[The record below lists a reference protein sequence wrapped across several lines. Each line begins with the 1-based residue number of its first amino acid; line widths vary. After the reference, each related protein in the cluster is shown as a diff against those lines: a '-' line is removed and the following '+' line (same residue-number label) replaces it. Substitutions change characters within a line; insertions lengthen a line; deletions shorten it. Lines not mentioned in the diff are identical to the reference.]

1 MLWKRA
7 GFGRI
12 FTSRVKN
19 TGWEVSV
26 KRVAGLLSIVLV
38 LASGELWA
46 KESPENRKRNPQLL
60 SMTPMGG
67 APGSSL
73 EFRVRGEDLEG
84 IRSVWLDSD
93 RLTAKVKAVKE
104 IKLEKA
110 RFSRKTYSPGQEVF
124 LQVDIAED
132 AAPGAYSLR
141 LLTEWGLSG
150 PVTLVVSDG
159 KVVQEQPEPH
169 QEPDSVQLL
178 ELPANLNG
186 RIGRNGE
193 VDFYAFEVLENQELQ
208 FEVLVAGGILPG
220 SPIHFRDPELI
231 LYQPSQGWFQ
241 GRARRLE
248 TRVDSTIFLLPV
260 EGGILRPR
268 LRHRF
273 SKPGRYLV
281 AVGSLAQKGGP
292 GHNYQLRIAPVESID
307 RQGEDHW
314 TRFGPAHD
322 ALLLDWRERGF
333 GREIHPVRRQQLRAR
348 GAAGPDGNPDAVPSG
363 EDARKP
369 GPSTSG
375 SGGQNRPLDEYPSLV
390 ESEPDETPELASSIS
405 LPVIL
410 QGRIDA
416 PGDLDHFRFSV
427 EAGQRVAFEIQTVDR
442 MFPELGP
449 WLEVLDASGQTVCSN
464 IYRSVENNSA
474 YWQKFLQ
481 SKAIYTFEE
490 GGDYILRLRDLTS
503 RRGGEGFTYRVLVRP
518 QVPHIGVVS
527 LAGGDHIN
535 LVPGEARTL
544 KLTLEREEGLD
555 HMVTLHL
562 ENLPPGIQLL
572 PTVVPEQESG
582 KARNTRN
589 EVHPD
594 RFFPRKQEVSLTL
607 LAEGDTPGPLR
618 PHPVR
623 LAARVVADGRPS
635 QPFPL
640 KNLLLTVVKPVV
652 PKTVSQIAAG
662 D

>member
-1 MLWKRA
+1 MKR
-7 GFGRI
+7 F
-12 FTSRVKN
+12 
-19 TGWEVSV
+19 
-26 KRVAGLLSIVLV
+26 AGLLSIVLV
-38 LASGELWA
+38 LTAGGLWA
-46 KESPENRKRNPQLL
+46 KESPENRKRNPKLL
-60 SMTPMGG
+60 SMSPLGG
-67 APGSSL
+67 SPGSSL
-73 EFRVRGEDLEG
+73 ELRVRGEDLEG
-84 IRSVWLDSD
+84 IRSVWLSCD
-93 RLTAKVKAVKE
+93 RLTARVKAVEE
-104 IKLEKA
+104 IKIEKA
-110 RFSRKTYSPGQEVF
+110 RFSRKTYVPGQEVF
-124 LQVDIAED
+124 IQVDIAED
-132 AAPGAYSLR
+132 APIGAHSLR

-150 PVTLVVSDG
+150 PVTLVVSEG
-159 KVVQEQPEPH
+159 RVVQEQPQPH
-169 QEPDSVQLL
+169 QDPGSAQLL

-208 FEVLVAGGILPG
+208 LEVLVAGGILPD

-231 LYQPSQGWFQ
+231 LYRPSQGWFQ
-241 GRARRLE
+241 GKARRLE
-248 TRVDSTIFLLPV
+248 TRVDSTIFLLPR

-273 SKPGRYLV
+273 VKPGRYLV

-292 GHNYQLRIAPVESID
+292 GHNYQLRIAPVGSSD
-307 RQGEDHW
+307 RQGEDRW
-314 TRFGPAHD
+314 TRIDPAHD
-322 ALLLDWRERGF
+322 APLLDWRERGF
-333 GREIHPVRRQQLRAR
+333 GREIHPGRRQQLRVR
-348 GAAGPDGNPDAVPSG
+348 GAAVPDGDPDAVPAG
-363 EDARKP
+363 EDTRKP
-369 GPSTSG
+369 GPSDSG
-375 SGGQNRPLDEYPSLV
+375 SGGRNRPLAAYPSLV

-427 EAGQRVAFEIQTVDR
+427 QAGQRVAFEIQTVDR
-442 MFPELGP
+442 MFPELSP
-449 WLEVLDASGQTVCSN
+449 WLEVVDASGRIVCSN

-481 SKAIYTFEE
+481 SKTIFAFEE

-518 QVPHIGVVS
+518 QVPHIGVAT

-535 LVPGEARTL
+535 LVPGEARIL

-555 HMVTLHL
+555 QMVTLHL
-562 ENLPPGIQLL
+562 ENLPPGIQVL
-572 PTVVPEQESG
+572 PTVAPEQESR

-607 LAEGDTPGPLR
+607 LVEGDTPGPLQ

-623 LAARVVADGRPS
+623 LVARVLTERQPS

-640 KNLLLTVVKPVV
+640 KALFLTVIDPAM
-652 PKTVSQIAAG
+652 PQTVSQIATG

>member
-1 MLWKRA
+1 MKQ
-7 GFGRI
+7 I
-12 FTSRVKN
+12 
-19 TGWEVSV
+19 
-26 KRVAGLLSIVLV
+26 AGLLSIILV
-38 LASGELWA
+38 LTAGALWA

-67 APGSSL
+67 PPGSSL
-73 EFRVRGEDLEG
+73 EIRLRGEDLEG
-84 IRSVWLDSD
+84 IRSVWLDCD
-93 RLTAKVKAVKE
+93 GLTAKVKAIKE
-104 IKLEKA
+104 IKLEKT

-132 AAPGAYSLR
+132 AATGAHSLR
-141 LLTEWGLSG
+141 LLTDWGLSG
-150 PVTLVVSDG
+150 PVTFVVSDG

-169 QEPDSVQLL
+169 QGPESAQLL
-178 ELPANLNG
+178 KLPVNLNG

-208 FEVLVAGGILPG
+208 LEVLVSGGILPG

-241 GRARRLE
+241 GKARRLE

-260 EGGILRPR
+260 EGGILKPR

-273 SKPGRYLV
+273 GNPGRYLV

-292 GHNYQLRIAPVESID
+292 GHNYQLRISTVSSSM
-307 RQGEDHW
+307 RQGQDRW
-314 TRFGPAHD
+314 TRYRPAHD
-322 ALLLDWRERGF
+322 VSLLDWRERGF
-333 GREIHPVRRQQLRAR
+333 GREIHAGRRQQIRAR
-348 GAAGPDGNPDAVPSG
+348 ADTPDGNGAGPPREGAK
-363 EDARKP
+363 KP
-369 GPSTSG
+369 GQSDSG
-375 SGGQNRPLDEYPSLV
+375 PGRPLAGYPSLA
-390 ESEPDETPELASSIS
+390 ESEPDETPDLASAIP

-410 QGRIDA
+410 EGRIDA
-416 PGDLDHFRFSV
+416 PGDLDHFRFTV

-442 MFPELGP
+442 MFPYLSP

-481 SKAIYTFEE
+481 SKAIFTFEE
-490 GGDYILRLRDLTS
+490 AGDYILRIRDLTS
-503 RRGGEGFTYRVLVRP
+503 RKGGEGFTYRVLVRP
-518 QVPHIGVVS
+518 QVPHIGVVT

-535 LVPGEARTL
+535 LVPGEARPL

-562 ENLPPGIQLL
+562 ENLPPGIQVF
-572 PTVVPEQESG
+572 PTVVPEEKSG
-582 KARNTRN
+582 KAKGPRN
-589 EVHPD
+589 EVHRD
-594 RFFPRKQEVSLTL
+594 RFFPRKQKVSLTL
-607 LAEGDTPGPLR
+607 LAAGDAPKPLH
-618 PHPVR
+618 PHTVR
-623 LAARVVADGRPS
+623 LVARVVAEGRAG

-640 KNLLLTVVKPVV
+640 KELFLTVVNPAT
-652 PKTVSQIAAG
+652 PKTVSQLTSG

>member
-1 MLWKRA
+1 MKQ
-7 GFGRI
+7 I
-12 FTSRVKN
+12 
-19 TGWEVSV
+19 
-26 KRVAGLLSIVLV
+26 AGLLSIILV
-38 LASGELWA
+38 LTAGELWA

-67 APGSSL
+67 PPGSSL

-84 IRSVWLDSD
+84 IRSVWLDCD

-132 AAPGAYSLR
+132 AAVGAHSLR

-150 PVTLVVSDG
+150 PVTLVVSHG
-159 KVVQEQPEPH
+159 EVVQEQPEPH
-169 QEPDSVQLL
+169 QDPVSAQLL
-178 ELPANLNG
+178 NLPANLNG

-208 FEVLVAGGILPG
+208 LEVLVAGGILSG

-231 LYQPSQGWFQ
+231 LYEPSQGWFQ
-241 GRARRLE
+241 GKTRRLE
-248 TRVDSTIFLLPV
+248 TRVESTIFLLPV
-260 EGGILRPR
+260 EGGILKPR

-273 SKPGRYLV
+273 GKPGRTLV

-292 GHNYQLRIAPVESID
+292 GHNYQLRISTVGSSMRKGQD
-307 RQGEDHW
+307 RW
-314 TRFGPAHD
+314 TRYRAAHD
-322 ALLLDWRERGF
+322 VSLVDWRERGF
-333 GREIHPVRRQQLRAR
+333 GREIHPSRRQQIRAR
-348 GAAGPDGNPDAVPSG
+348 ADNPEGNSGAAQADEGAK
-363 EDARKP
+363 KP
-369 GPSTSG
+369 GQSG
-375 SGGQNRPLDEYPSLV
+375 AGGQRLPLAGYPSLV
-390 ESEPDETPELASSIS
+390 ESEPDETPDSASAIP

-410 QGRIDA
+410 EGRIDA
-416 PGDLDHFRFSV
+416 PGDLDHFRFTV

-442 MFPELGP
+442 MFPQLSP

-474 YWQKFLQ
+474 YWQRFLQ

-490 GGDYILRLRDLTS
+490 AGDYVLRLRDLTS
-503 RRGGEGFTYRVLVRP
+503 RRGGKGFTYRVLVRP
-518 QVPHIGVVS
+518 QVPHIGGVT

-535 LVPGEARTL
+535 LVPGEARPL

-555 HMVTLHL
+555 QMVTLHL
-562 ENLPPGIQLL
+562 ENLPPGVQVL
-572 PTVVPEQESG
+572 PTVVPEEKSG
-582 KARNTRN
+582 KAKGPRN
-589 EVHPD
+589 EVHRD

-607 LAEGDTPGPLR
+607 LVEGDTPAPLQ

-623 LAARVVADGRPS
+623 LAARVVAEGRPG

-640 KNLLLTVVKPVV
+640 KDLFLTVVHTPL
-652 PKTVSQIAAG
+652 PRAVSQVASG
-662 D
+662 E

>member
-1 MLWKRA
+1 
-7 GFGRI
+7 
-12 FTSRVKN
+12 VKQ
-19 TGWEVSV
+19 
-26 KRVAGLLSIVLV
+26 VAGLLFIVLV
-38 LASGELWA
+38 LTAGGLCA
-46 KESPENRKRNPQLL
+46 KVTPENRKKNPKLL

-84 IRSVWLDSD
+84 IRSVWLDCD
-93 RLTAKVKAVKE
+93 RLTAEVKAVKE
-104 IKLEKA
+104 IKLEKT

-159 KVVQEQPEPH
+159 EVVQEQPEPH
-169 QEPDSVQLL
+169 QDPESAQLL

-193 VDFYAFEVLENQELQ
+193 VDFYAFEVPENQELQ
-208 FEVLVAGGILPG
+208 LEVLVAGGILPG

-241 GRARRLE
+241 GKAKRLE
-248 TRVDSTIFLLPV
+248 TRVESTIFLLPV
-260 EGGILRPR
+260 EGGILKPR

-273 SKPGRYLV
+273 GKPGRYLV

-292 GHNYQLRIAPVESID
+292 GHNYQLRIAPVGSSM
-307 RQGEDHW
+307 RQGQDRW
-314 TRFGPAHD
+314 TRYRAAHD
-322 ALLLDWRERGF
+322 ASLVDWRERGF
-333 GREIHPVRRQQLRAR
+333 GREIHPSRRQQLRAR
-348 GAAGPDGNPDAVPSG
+348 AGNPGGNAATPPAEEEAKKPVRSDDGPDGQG
-363 EDARKP
+363 
-369 GPSTSG
+369 GPSA
-375 SGGQNRPLDEYPSLV
+375 EYPSFV
-390 ESEPDETPELASSIS
+390 ESEPDETPELASAVS

-410 QGRIDA
+410 EGRIDA
-416 PGDLDHFRFSV
+416 PGDLDHFRFAV

-442 MFPELGP
+442 MFPDLSP
-449 WLEVLDASGQTVCSN
+449 WLEVLDASGRTVCSN

-481 SKAIYTFEE
+481 SKAVFTFEE

-503 RRGGEGFTYRVLVRP
+503 RRGGKGFTYRVLVRP
-518 QVPHIGVVS
+518 QVPHIGVVT

-555 HMVTLHL
+555 HMVALHL
-562 ENLPPGIQLL
+562 ENLPPGFQVL
-572 PTVVPEQESG
+572 PTVVPEDESG
-582 KARNTRN
+582 KAKGPRN
-589 EVHPD
+589 EVHRD
-594 RFFPRKQEVSLTL
+594 RFIPRKQEVSLTL
-607 LAEGDTPGPLR
+607 LAEGDAPKPLH

-623 LAARVVADGRPS
+623 LAARVVAEGRAG

-640 KNLLLTVVKPVV
+640 KDLLLTVVQPVA
-652 PKTVSQIAAG
+652 PKTVSKLTSG

>member
-1 MLWKRA
+1 MKQ
-7 GFGRI
+7 
-12 FTSRVKN
+12 
-19 TGWEVSV
+19 
-26 KRVAGLLSIVLV
+26 VAGLLSIVLV
-38 LASGELWA
+38 LTAGELWA
-46 KESPENRKRNPQLL
+46 KATPENRKRNPQLL

-67 APGSSL
+67 PPGSSL

-84 IRSVWLDSD
+84 IRSVWFDCD

-110 RFSRKTYSPGQEVF
+110 RFSRKTYSPGQEVY

-132 AAPGAYSLR
+132 VAPGAYSLR

-150 PVTLVVSDG
+150 PVTLVVSHG

-169 QEPDSVQLL
+169 QGPESAQLL

-193 VDFYAFEVLENQELQ
+193 VDFYAFDVLENQELQ
-208 FEVLVAGGILPG
+208 LEVLVAGGILSG

-241 GRARRLE
+241 GKARRLE
-248 TRVDSTIFLLPV
+248 TRVDSTIFLLPL

-273 SKPGRYLV
+273 NEPGRYLV

-292 GHNYQLRIAPVESID
+292 GHNYQLRITPVGASM
-307 RQGEDHW
+307 RQGQDRW
-314 TRFGPAHD
+314 TRYRAARD
-322 ALLLDWRERGF
+322 VSLLDWLERGF
-333 GREIHPVRRQQLRAR
+333 GREINPIRRQQLLAR
-348 GAAGPDGNPDAVPSG
+348 GLGDTDHNAGAAPAG
-363 EDARKP
+363 EGAKEPAQSDVGR
-369 GPSTSG
+369 
-375 SGGQNRPLDEYPSLV
+375 GGQGRPLVEYPSLV
-390 ESEPDETPELASSIS
+390 ESEPDETPESASAIS

-410 QGRIDA
+410 EGRIDA
-416 PGDLDHFRFSV
+416 PGDLDHFRFAV

-442 MFPELGP
+442 MFPELSP
-449 WLEVLDASGQTVCSN
+449 WLEVLDASGQTVSSN
-464 IYRSVENNSA
+464 IYRNVENNSA

-481 SKAIYTFEE
+481 SKIIYTFEE

-503 RRGGEGFTYRVLVRP
+503 RRGGDGFTYRVLVRP
-518 QVPHIGVVS
+518 QVPHIGVVT
-527 LAGGDHIN
+527 LAGGEHIN

-555 HMVTLHL
+555 QMMTLHL
-562 ENLPPGIQLL
+562 ENLPPGIQVL
-572 PTVVPEQESG
+572 PTVVPEDKSG
-582 KARNTRN
+582 KAKGPRN
-589 EVHPD
+589 EVHRD

-607 LAEGDTPGPLR
+607 LVEGDAPAPLQ

-623 LAARVVADGRPS
+623 LAARVVAEGRPS
-635 QPFPL
+635 PPFPVKDL
-640 KNLLLTVVKPVV
+640 FLTVVNPVV
-652 PKTVSQIAAG
+652 PKTVSQLETG
-662 D
+662 E

>member
-1 MLWKRA
+1 MKR
-7 GFGRI
+7 F
-12 FTSRVKN
+12 
-19 TGWEVSV
+19 
-26 KRVAGLLSIVLV
+26 AGLLSIVLV
-38 LASGELWA
+38 LTAGGLWA
-46 KESPENRKRNPQLL
+46 KESPENRKRNPKLL

-67 APGSSL
+67 SPGSSL

-84 IRSVWLDSD
+84 IRSVWLSCD
-93 RLTAKVKAVKE
+93 RLTAEVKAVKE

-110 RFSRKTYSPGQEVF
+110 RFSSKTYVPGQEVF

-132 AAPGAYSLR
+132 APIGAHSLR

-150 PVTLVVSDG
+150 PVTLVVSQG
-159 KVVQEQPEPH
+159 RKVVQEQPEPH
-169 QEPDSVQLL
+169 QEPESAQLL

-193 VDFYAFEVLENQELQ
+193 VDFYAFEVLRNQELQ
-208 FEVLVAGGILPG
+208 FEVLAAGGLLPD

-231 LYQPSQGWFQ
+231 LYQPSRGWFQ
-241 GRARRLE
+241 GKVRRLE
-248 TRVDSTIFLLPV
+248 TRVESTVFLLPK

-273 SKPGRYLV
+273 SKGGRYLV
-281 AVGSLAQKGGP
+281 AVASLSQKGGP
-292 GHNYQLRIAPVESID
+292 GHNYQLRISPVGSSA
-307 RQGEDHW
+307 RPGQGHW
-314 TRFGPAHD
+314 TRFGPAAD
-322 ALLLDWRERGF
+322 AALLDWRERGF
-333 GREIHPVRRQQLRAR
+333 GREIHPGRRQKLRAR
-348 GAAGPDGNPDAVPSG
+348 AVAGPDGKSATTPAG
-363 EDARKP
+363 EGADKP
-369 GPSTSG
+369 GRSDAGVGDQSP
-375 SGGQNRPLDEYPSLV
+375 PLAGYPSLV
-390 ESEPDETPELASSIS
+390 GSEPDESPDLASNIS

-410 QGRIDA
+410 EGRIDA
-416 PGDLDHFRFSV
+416 PGDLDHFRFAV

-442 MFPELGP
+442 MFPVLSP
-449 WLEVLDASGQTVCSN
+449 WLEVLDASGQAVCSN

-481 SKAIYTFEE
+481 SKTVFTFEE
-490 GGDYILRLRDLTS
+490 GGDYVLRLRDLTS
-503 RRGGEGFTYRVLVRP
+503 RQGGNGFTYRVLVRP

-555 HMVTLHL
+555 QMVTLHL
-562 ENLPPGIQLL
+562 ENLPPGVQVL
-572 PTVVPEQESG
+572 PTAVPEQESG

-607 LAEGDTPGPLR
+607 LVEGDTPGPLQ

-623 LAARVVADGRPS
+623 LSARLVAEGRPGP
-635 QPFPL
+635 PFPL
-640 KNLLLTVVKPVV
+640 KDLFLTVVQPLN
-652 PKTVSQIAAG
+652 PKTVSQLTAG

>member
-1 MLWKRA
+1 M
-7 GFGRI
+7 
-12 FTSRVKN
+12 
-19 TGWEVSV
+19 

-38 LASGELWA
+38 LTAGDLWT
-46 KESPENRKRNPQLL
+46 KETPENRKRNPKLL

-67 APGSSL
+67 PPGSSL
-73 EFRVRGEDLEG
+73 EIRLRGEDLEG
-84 IRSVWLDSD
+84 IRSVWLDCD
-93 RLTAKVKAVKE
+93 RLTAQVKAVKE

-132 AAPGAYSLR
+132 ATTGAHSLR
-141 LLTEWGLSG
+141 LLTDWGLSG
-150 PVTLVVSDG
+150 PVTFVVSEG

-169 QEPDSVQLL
+169 QGPESAQLL
-178 ELPANLNG
+178 KLPANLNG

-208 FEVLVAGGILPG
+208 LEVLVAGGILSG

-231 LYQPSQGWFQ
+231 LYEPSQSWFQ
-241 GRARRLE
+241 GKVRRLE

-260 EGGILRPR
+260 EGGILKPR

-273 SKPGRYLV
+273 GKPGRYLV

-292 GHNYQLRIAPVESID
+292 GHNYQLRIAPAGSSA
-307 RQGEDHW
+307 RQGQNHW
-314 TRFGPAHD
+314 TRYRPAHD
-322 ALLLDWRERGF
+322 ALLVDWRERGF
-333 GREIHPVRRQQLRAR
+333 GREIYPVRRQQLRAR
-348 GAAGPDGNPDAVPSG
+348 GAGNPDGNAGAAPAE
-363 EDARKP
+363 EDSEKP
-369 GPSTSG
+369 GRSNAG
-375 SGGQNRPLDEYPSLV
+375 SGGQGSPPSGYPSLV
-390 ESEPDETPELASSIS
+390 ESEPDETPELASAIS

-410 QGRIDA
+410 EGRIDA
-416 PGDLDHFRFSV
+416 PGDLDHFRFAV
-427 EAGQRVAFEIQTVDR
+427 EAGQSVAFEIETVDR
-442 MFPELGP
+442 MFPDLSP

-481 SKAIYTFEE
+481 SKTIYTFEE
-490 GGDYILRLRDLTS
+490 GGEYILRLRDLTV
-503 RRGGEGFTYRVLVRP
+503 RQGGKGFTYRVLVRP
-518 QVPHIGVVS
+518 QVPHIGVVT

-535 LVPGEARTL
+535 LVAGEAKPL

-555 HMVTLHL
+555 QMVTLHL
-562 ENLPPGIQLL
+562 ENLPPGVQVL
-572 PTVVPEQESG
+572 PTVVPEDKSG
-582 KARNTRN
+582 KAKGPRN
-589 EVHPD
+589 EVHRD

-607 LAEGDTPGPLR
+607 LAEGDAPKPLN

-623 LAARVVADGRPS
+623 LAARVVAKGRPG

-640 KNLLLTVVKPVV
+640 KDLLLTVVKPVI
-652 PKTVSQIAAG
+652 PTTVSQFTSG

>member
-1 MLWKRA
+1 MKR
-7 GFGRI
+7 F
-12 FTSRVKN
+12 
-19 TGWEVSV
+19 
-26 KRVAGLLSIVLV
+26 AGLLSIVLV
-38 LASGELWA
+38 VTAGGLWA
-46 KESPENRKRNPQLL
+46 KEAPENRKRNPKLL
-60 SMTPMGG
+60 SMSPLGG
-67 APGSSL
+67 SPGSSL
-73 EFRVRGEDLEG
+73 ELRVRGEDLEG
-84 IRSVWLDSD
+84 IRSVWLSCD

-110 RFSRKTYSPGQEVF
+110 RFSRRTYAPGQEVF
-124 LQVDIAED
+124 IQVDIAED
-132 AAPGAYSLR
+132 APVGAHSLR

-159 KVVQEQPEPH
+159 KVVQEQQDPH
-169 QEPDSVQLL
+169 HDPDSAQLL

-186 RIGRNGE
+186 TIGRNGE

-208 FEVLVAGGILPG
+208 LEVLVAGGILPD

-231 LYQPSQGWFQ
+231 LYRPSRGWFQ
-241 GRARRLE
+241 GKARRLE
-248 TRVDSTIFLLPV
+248 TRVDSTIFLLPK

-273 SKPGRYLV
+273 GKPGRYLV

-292 GHNYQLRIAPVESID
+292 GHNYQLRIAPVGASP
-307 RQGEDHW
+307 RQGQDHW
-314 TRFGPAHD
+314 TRFRPARD
-322 ALLLDWRERGF
+322 APLLDWRERGF
-333 GREIHPVRRQQLRAR
+333 GREIHPERRQQLRVR
-348 GAAGPDGNPDAVPSG
+348 GAAVPDRNPDAVPAG
-363 EDARKP
+363 EDTRKP
-369 GPSTSG
+369 GPSDSG
-375 SGGQNRPLDEYPSLV
+375 SGGRNRPLAAYPSLV
-390 ESEPDETPELASSIS
+390 ESEPDETPGLASSVS

-442 MFPELGP
+442 MFPNLSP

-474 YWQKFLQ
+474 YWQRFLQ
-481 SKAIYTFEE
+481 SKTIFTFEE

-503 RRGGEGFTYRVLVRP
+503 RRGGKGFTYRVLVRP
-518 QVPHIGVVS
+518 QVPHIGVVT

-555 HMVTLHL
+555 QMVTLHL
-562 ENLPPGIQLL
+562 ENLPPGIQVL

-607 LAEGDTPGPLR
+607 LAEGNTPAGLR

-623 LAARVVADGRPS
+623 LTARVVAEGRPG
-635 QPFPL
+635 QEFPL
-640 KNLLLTVVKPVV
+640 KDLFLTVIDPVT
-652 PKTVSQIAAG
+652 PKTVSQLAEG

>member
-1 MLWKRA
+1 M
-7 GFGRI
+7 
-12 FTSRVKN
+12 
-19 TGWEVSV
+19 

-38 LASGELWA
+38 LTAGGLWA
-46 KESPENRKRNPQLL
+46 KEAPENRKRNPQLL

-67 APGSSL
+67 PPGSSL

-84 IRSVWLDSD
+84 IRSVWLDYD
-93 RLTAKVKAVKE
+93 GLTAKVKAVKE
-104 IKLEKA
+104 IKIEKA
-110 RFSRKTYSPGQEVF
+110 RFSRKTYAPGQEVF

-150 PVTLVVSDG
+150 PVTLVVSHG
-159 KVVQEQPEPH
+159 EVVQEQPEPH
-169 QEPDSVQLL
+169 QDPESAQLL

-193 VDFYAFEVLENQELQ
+193 VDFYAFEALENQELQ

-241 GRARRLE
+241 GKARRLE
-248 TRVDSTIFLLPV
+248 TRVESTLFLLPV

-273 SKPGRYLV
+273 GHPGRYLV

-292 GHNYQLRIAPVESID
+292 GHNYQLRISTVGSSS
-307 RQGEDHW
+307 RQGQDRW
-314 TRFGPAHD
+314 THYRPAHD
-322 ALLLDWRERGF
+322 VPLIDWRERGF
-333 GREIHPVRRQQLRAR
+333 GREIRPSRRQQLRAR
-348 GAAGPDGNPDAVPSG
+348 GGNPAGNAGSAPSGERTKKPGRSNAGPGGPDG
-363 EDARKP
+363 
-369 GPSTSG
+369 
-375 SGGQNRPLDEYPSLV
+375 PLAGYPAFV
-390 ESEPDETPELASSIS
+390 ESEPDETPESASAIS

-410 QGRIDA
+410 EGRIDA
-416 PGDLDHFRFSV
+416 PGDLDHFRFAV

-442 MFPELGP
+442 MFPQLSP

-481 SKAIYTFEE
+481 SKMIFTFEE
-490 GGDYILRLRDLTS
+490 GGEYLLRLRDLTS
-503 RRGGEGFTYRVLVRP
+503 RQGGKGFTYRVLVRP
-518 QVPHIGVVS
+518 QVPHIGGVT

-535 LVPGEARTL
+535 LVPGEAQPL
-544 KLTLEREEGLD
+544 KVTLEREEGLD
-555 HMVTLHL
+555 QMVTLHL
-562 ENLPPGIQLL
+562 ENLPPGIQAL
-572 PTVVPEQESG
+572 PTVVPEERSG
-582 KARNTRN
+582 KAKGPRN
-589 EVHPD
+589 EVHRD
-594 RFFPRKQEVSLTL
+594 RFFPRKQQVSLTL
-607 LAEGDTPGPLR
+607 LAEGGIPAPLR
-618 PHPVR
+618 PQPVR
-623 LAARVVADGRPS
+623 LTARVVAEGRPG
-635 QPFPL
+635 QAIPL
-640 KNLLLTVVKPVV
+640 KDLFLTVLDTPL
-652 PKTVSQIAAG
+652 PKAVSQVASG

>member
-1 MLWKRA
+1 MKQ
-7 GFGRI
+7 
-12 FTSRVKN
+12 
-19 TGWEVSV
+19 
-26 KRVAGLLSIVLV
+26 VAGLLSIVLV
-38 LASGELWA
+38 LTAGGLHA
-46 KESPENRKRNPQLL
+46 KETSENRKRNPQLL

-67 APGSSL
+67 PPGSSL
-73 EFRVRGEDLEG
+73 EMRVRGEDLEG
-84 IRSVWLDSD
+84 IRSVWLDCD
-93 RLTAKVKAVKE
+93 RLTAKVKSVKE

-110 RFSRKTYSPGQEVF
+110 RFSRKTYDPGQEVF

-132 AAPGAYSLR
+132 AAPGAHSLR

-159 KVVQEQPEPH
+159 EVVQEQPEPH
-169 QEPDSVQLL
+169 QDPESAQLL
-178 ELPANLNG
+178 NLPVNLNG

-208 FEVLVAGGILPG
+208 LEVLVAGGILSG

-231 LYQPSQGWFQ
+231 LYEPTQGWFQ
-241 GRARRLE
+241 GKVRRLE
-248 TRVDSTIFLLPV
+248 TRVESTVFLLPV
-260 EGGILRPR
+260 GPGILRPR

-273 SKPGRYLV
+273 GKPGRYLV

-292 GHNYQLRIAPVESID
+292 GHNYHLRITPNGSSA
-307 RQGEDHW
+307 RQGQDHW
-314 TRFGPAHD
+314 NRYRPAHD

-333 GREIHPVRRQQLRAR
+333 GREIRSSRRQQIRAR
-348 GAAGPDGNPDAVPSG
+348 ADNPDGKAGAAPAG
-363 EDARKP
+363 EGAKKP
-369 GPSTSG
+369 GRSDAGP
-375 SGGQNRPLDEYPSLV
+375 GGQGGPLAGYPSLV
-390 ESEPDETPELASSIS
+390 ESEPDETPDLASAIP

-410 QGRIDA
+410 EGRIDA

-442 MFPELGP
+442 MFPYLSP

-481 SKAIYTFEE
+481 SKAIFTFEE
-490 GGDYILRLRDLTS
+490 AGDYILRLRDLTS

-518 QVPHIGVVS
+518 QVPHIGVVTV
-527 LAGGDHIN
+527 AGGDHIN
-535 LVPGEARTL
+535 LVPGEARPL

-562 ENLPPGIQLL
+562 ENLPPGIQVL
-572 PTVVPEQESG
+572 PTVVPEEKSG
-582 KARNTRN
+582 KAKGPRN
-589 EVHPD
+589 EVHRD

-607 LAEGDTPGPLR
+607 LAEGDAPKPLH

-623 LAARVVADGRPS
+623 LVARVVAEGRAG

-640 KNLLLTVVKPVV
+640 KELFLTVVNPVV
-652 PKTVSQIAAG
+652 PKTVSQLKTG
-662 D
+662 K

>member
-1 MLWKRA
+1 M
-7 GFGRI
+7 
-12 FTSRVKN
+12 
-19 TGWEVSV
+19 

-38 LASGELWA
+38 LTAGELWA
-46 KESPENRKRNPQLL
+46 KESSENRKRNPKLL

-67 APGSSL
+67 PPGSSL
-73 EFRVRGEDLEG
+73 ELRVRGEDLEG
-84 IRSVWLDSD
+84 IRSVWSDCD
-93 RLTAKVKAVKE
+93 RLTAEVKAVKE
-104 IKLEKA
+104 IKLEKT
-110 RFSRKTYSPGQEVF
+110 RFSRKTYAPGQEVF

-132 AAPGAYSLR
+132 AAPGAHSLR
-141 LLTEWGLSG
+141 LLTDWGLSG

-169 QEPDSVQLL
+169 NAPESAQLL
-178 ELPANLNG
+178 NLPANLNG

-208 FEVLVAGGILPG
+208 FEVLVAGGILPD

-241 GRARRLE
+241 GKARRLE
-248 TRVDSTIFLLPV
+248 TRVESTIFLLPV

-292 GHNYQLRIAPVESID
+292 GHNYQLRIAPIGSSAPEGQD
-307 RQGEDHW
+307 RW
-314 TRFGPAHD
+314 TRYRAAHD
-322 ALLLDWRERGF
+322 APLLDWQERGF
-333 GREIHPVRRQQLRAR
+333 GREIQSSRRQQLRAR
-348 GAAGPDGNPDAVPSG
+348 GAGSPDGNPAATLSG
-363 EDARKP
+363 EDAKKP
-369 GPSTSG
+369 GRSDAGP
-375 SGGQNRPLDEYPSLV
+375 GGQSPPLVGYPSFV
-390 ESEPDETPELASSIS
+390 ESEPDETPDLAAAIS

-410 QGRIDA
+410 EGRIDA
-416 PGDLDHFRFSV
+416 PGDLDHFRFAL

-442 MFPELGP
+442 MFPQLSP
-449 WLEVLDASGQTVCSN
+449 WLEVLDASGRTVCSN

-481 SKAIYTFEE
+481 SKTIFTVEE
-490 GGDYILRLRDLTS
+490 GGEYILRLRDLTS
-503 RRGGEGFTYRVLVRP
+503 RQGGKGFTYRVLVRP
-518 QVPHIGVVS
+518 QVPHIGVVT

-535 LVPGEARTL
+535 LVPGEARPL

-555 HMVTLHL
+555 QMVTLHL
-562 ENLPPGIQLL
+562 ENLPPGIQVL
-572 PTVVPEQESG
+572 PTVVPEEKSG
-582 KARNTRN
+582 KAKGPRN
-589 EVHPD
+589 EVHRD
-594 RFFPRKQEVSLTL
+594 RFFPRKQQVSLTL
-607 LAEGDTPGPLR
+607 LAEGDAPKPLR
-618 PHPVR
+618 PHPVK
-623 LAARVVADGRPS
+623 LTARVVAEGRPG

-640 KNLLLTVVKPVV
+640 KDLFLTVVNPVT
-652 PKTVSQIAAG
+652 PKTVSQLTSG

>member
-1 MLWKRA
+1 M
-7 GFGRI
+7 
-12 FTSRVKN
+12 
-19 TGWEVSV
+19 
-26 KRVAGLLSIVLV
+26 KRVAGLLSLVLV
-38 LASGELWA
+38 LTAGGLWA
-46 KESPENRKRNPQLL
+46 NEAPENRKRNPKLL

-67 APGSSL
+67 HPGSSL

-84 IRSVWLDSD
+84 IRSVWLDCD
-93 RLTAKVKAVKE
+93 GLTAKVKTVKE

-110 RFSRKTYSPGQEVF
+110 RFSRKTYSPGQEVWI
-124 LQVDIAED
+124 QVEIAAD
-132 AAPGAYSLR
+132 AAQGAHSLR

-150 PVTLVVSDG
+150 PVTLVVSNR
-159 KVVQEQPEPH
+159 KVAREQPNPH
-169 QEPDSVQLL
+169 HDPDSAQML

-208 FEVLVAGGILPG
+208 FEVLVAGGILSG
-220 SPIHFRDPELI
+220 SPIHLRDPELI

-241 GRARRLE
+241 GEARRLE
-248 TRVDSTIFLLPV
+248 TRVESTIFLLPV

-292 GHNYQLRIAPVESID
+292 GHNYQLRIAPVGSSSRHGQE
-307 RQGEDHW
+307 HW
-314 TRFGPAHD
+314 TRYRPAH
-322 ALLLDWRERGF
+322 AAPLVDWQERGF
-333 GREIHPVRRQQLRAR
+333 GREIHPGRRQQLRSRAF
-348 GAAGPDGNPDAVPSG
+348 AEPDGNPATTPVG
-363 EDARKP
+363 EGTDQPDRSSAGPGDQTAPLAR
-369 GPSTSG
+369 
-375 SGGQNRPLDEYPSLV
+375 YPSLV
-390 ESEPDETPELASSIS
+390 ESEPDETPDSASAIS
-405 LPVIL
+405 LPVML
-410 QGRIDA
+410 EGRIDA

-427 EAGQRVAFEIQTVDR
+427 QAGQRVAFEIQTVDR
-442 MFPELGP
+442 MFPELSP
-449 WLEVLDASGQTVCSN
+449 WLEVLDASGKAVCSN
-464 IYRSVENNSA
+464 VYRNVENNSA
-474 YWQKFLQ
+474 YWQRFLQ
-481 SKAIYTFEE
+481 SKTIFTFEE
-490 GGDYILRLRDLTS
+490 AGDYILRLRDLTS
-503 RRGGEGFTYRVLVRP
+503 RRGGNGFTYRVLVRP
-518 QVPHIGVVS
+518 QVPHIGEVS
-527 LAGGDHIN
+527 LAGGDPIN

-555 HMVTLHL
+555 QMVTLHL
-562 ENLPPGIQLL
+562 ENLPPGVQVL

-582 KARNTRN
+582 NPRRTRN

-607 LAEGDTPGPLR
+607 LAEGDTPGRLR

-623 LAARVVADGRPS
+623 LVARVVAEGRPG

-640 KNLLLTVVKPVV
+640 KDLFLTVVDPVM

>member
-1 MLWKRA
+1 M
-7 GFGRI
+7 
-12 FTSRVKN
+12 
-19 TGWEVSV
+19 
-26 KRVAGLLSIVLV
+26 KRVAGLLSIALV
-38 LASGELWA
+38 LTAGEHWA
-46 KESPENRKRNPQLL
+46 GEAPENRKRNPQLL

-67 APGSSL
+67 PPGSSL

-84 IRSVWLDSD
+84 IRSVWSDSD

-110 RFSRKTYSPGQEVF
+110 RFSRKTYAPGQEVF

-141 LLTEWGLSG
+141 LLTDWGLSG
-150 PVTLVVSDG
+150 PVTLVVSEG

-169 QEPDSVQLL
+169 HDPGSAQLL

-193 VDFYAFEVLENQELQ
+193 VDFYAFEVLESQELQ

-231 LYQPSQGWFQ
+231 LYQPSRGWFQ
-241 GRARRLE
+241 GKARRLE
-248 TRVDSTIFLLPV
+248 TRVESTIFLLPV

-273 SKPGRYLV
+273 SNPGRYLV

-292 GHNYQLRIAPVESID
+292 GHNYQLRISPVGSSTG
-307 RQGEDHW
+307 QGRDHW
-314 TRFGPAHD
+314 TRYRPARD
-322 ALLLDWRERGF
+322 TPLLDWRERGF
-333 GREIHPVRRQQLRAR
+333 GREIHPSRLQQLRAR
-348 GAAGPDGNPDAVPSG
+348 GAGSPGGNPTAAPSG
-363 EDARKP
+363 EDTKEPA
-369 GPSTSG
+369 G
-375 SGGQNRPLDEYPSLV
+375 SDAVAGGQSQPLAGYPSFV
-390 ESEPDETPELASSIS
+390 ESEPDEIPESAATVS

-410 QGRIDA
+410 EGRIDA
-416 PGDLDHFRFSV
+416 PGDLDHFRFAV
-427 EAGQRVAFEIQTVDR
+427 EAGQRVAFEIQTAGR
-442 MFPELGP
+442 MFPELSP
-449 WLEVLDASGQTVCSN
+449 WLEVLDSSGQTVCSN

-490 GGDYILRLRDLTS
+490 AGDYILRLRDLTS
-503 RRGGEGFTYRVLVRP
+503 RRGGKGFTYRVLVRP
-518 QVPHIGVVS
+518 QVPHIGGVT

-535 LVPGEARTL
+535 LVAGEARPL

-555 HMVTLHL
+555 QMVTLHL
-562 ENLPPGIQLL
+562 ENLPPGVQVL
-572 PTVVPEQESG
+572 PTVVPEEKSG
-582 KARNTRN
+582 KAKGPRN
-589 EVHPD
+589 EVHRD
-594 RFFPRKQEVSLTL
+594 RFFPRKQQVSLTL
-607 LAEGDTPGPLR
+607 LAEGDAPKPLR
-618 PHPVR
+618 PHAVK
-623 LAARVVADGRPS
+623 LTARVVAEGRAG
-635 QPFPL
+635 QAFPL
-640 KNLLLTVVKPVV
+640 KDLLLTVLNPVA
-652 PKTVSQIAAG
+652 PRTVSQLTSG

>member
-1 MLWKRA
+1 MKQ
-7 GFGRI
+7 
-12 FTSRVKN
+12 
-19 TGWEVSV
+19 
-26 KRVAGLLSIVLV
+26 VAGLLSIVLV
-38 LASGELWA
+38 LTGGDLWA
-46 KESPENRKRNPQLL
+46 KEAPKNRKGNPQLL
-60 SMTPMGG
+60 SMTPIGG
-67 APGSSL
+67 PPGSSL

-84 IRSVWLDSD
+84 IRSVWLDCD

-124 LQVDIAED
+124 IQVDIAED
-132 AAPGAYSLR
+132 AATGAHSLR

-150 PVTLVVSDG
+150 PVTLVVSDL

-169 QEPDSVQLL
+169 QGSESPQLL

-193 VDFYAFEVLENQELQ
+193 VDFYAFEAHENQEMQ
-208 FEVLVAGGILPG
+208 FEVLVAGGILSD

-231 LYQPSQGWFQ
+231 LYEPSQGWFQ
-241 GRARRLE
+241 GKARRLE
-248 TRVDSTIFLLPV
+248 TRVESTVFLLPL

-273 SKPGRYLV
+273 SKPGRYMV

-292 GHNYQLRIAPVESID
+292 GHNYQLRITPLGSKSQ
-307 RQGEDHW
+307 QGQDHW
-314 TRFGPAHD
+314 THYRPAHD
-322 ALLLDWRERGF
+322 APLLDWRERGF
-333 GREIHPVRRQQLRAR
+333 GREIHPERQQQLLARA
-348 GAAGPDGNPDAVPSG
+348 ADNPDGNAGAAPSG
-363 EDARKP
+363 EGTKKP
-369 GPSTSG
+369 GRSDAG
-375 SGGQNRPLDEYPSLV
+375 SGGQNPPHAGYPSLM
-390 ESEPDETPELASSIS
+390 ESEPDETPELASAIS

-410 QGRIDA
+410 EGRIDA
-416 PGDLDHFRFSV
+416 PGDLDHFRFAV

-442 MFPELGP
+442 MFPDLSP

-481 SKAIYTFEE
+481 SKTIFAFEE

-503 RRGGEGFTYRVLVRP
+503 RQGGEGFTYRVLVRP
-518 QVPHIGVVS
+518 QVPHVGVVT
-527 LAGGDHIN
+527 LAGEDHIN

-555 HMVTLHL
+555 HLMTLHL
-562 ENLPPGIQLL
+562 ENLPPGVQVL
-572 PTVVPEQESG
+572 PTVVPEEKSG
-582 KARNTRN
+582 KAKGPRN
-589 EVHPD
+589 EVHRD

-607 LAEGDTPGPLR
+607 LADADTPALLR
-618 PHPVR
+618 LHPVR
-623 LAARVVADGRPS
+623 LTARVVVEGRPG

-640 KNLLLTVVKPVV
+640 KDLFLTVVEPVM
-652 PKTVSQIAAG
+652 PKTVSQFTSG

>member
-1 MLWKRA
+1 MLWESA

-19 TGWEVSV
+19 TGWEVNV

-38 LASGELWA
+38 LAAGELWA

-93 RLTAKVKAVKE
+93 RLTARVKAVKE
-104 IKLEKA
+104 IQLEKA

-150 PVTLVVSDG
+150 PVTLVVSHG

-169 QEPDSVQLL
+169 QEPESAQLL
-178 ELPANLNG
+178 ELPVNLNG

-208 FEVLVAGGILPG
+208 LEVLVAGGILPG

-231 LYQPSQGWFQ
+231 LYQPSLGWFQ
-241 GRARRLE
+241 GKARRLE

-273 SKPGRYLV
+273 SNPGRYLV

-292 GHNYQLRIAPVESID
+292 GHNYQLRIAPVESRA

-314 TRFGPAHD
+314 TRYRPAHD
-322 ALLLDWRERGF
+322 APLLDWRERSF
-333 GREIHPVRRQQLRAR
+333 GREIHPGRRQQLRAR
-348 GAAGPDGNPDAVPSG
+348 AAGSPDGNAGVAPLGEGAKRPGRSDAG
-363 EDARKP
+363 P
-369 GPSTSG
+369 GSQG
-375 SGGQNRPLDEYPSLV
+375 SPVAEYPSFA
-390 ESEPDETPELASSIS
+390 ESEPDETPESASSIS

-427 EAGQRVAFEIQTVDR
+427 EAGERVAFEIQTVDR
-442 MFPELGP
+442 MFPELSP
-449 WLEVLDASGQTVCSN
+449 WLEVLDASGKAVCSN
-464 IYRSVENNSA
+464 IYRNVENNSA

-481 SKAIYTFEE
+481 SKTIFAFEE

-503 RRGGEGFTYRVLVRP
+503 RRGGEEFNYRVLVRP
-518 QVPHIGVVS
+518 QVPHIGEVS

-555 HMVTLHL
+555 QMVTLHL
-562 ENLPPGIQLL
+562 ENLPPGIQVL
-572 PTVVPEQESG
+572 PTVVPEPESG
-582 KARNTRN
+582 KGKRTRN
-589 EVHPD
+589 EVHRD

-607 LAEGDTPGPLR
+607 LVEGDTPGPLQ

-623 LAARVVADGRPS
+623 LVARVVTERQPS
-635 QPFPL
+635 PPFPL
-640 KNLLLTVVKPVV
+640 KNLFLTVVHPLI
-652 PKTVSQIAAG
+652 PKAVSQVAAG